1 MVPDCQM
8 AARTVSR
15 YSSRATHICGSSVC
29 CEMKFRLAPGGR
41 KWSCIKRFAWKFL
54 SAAKRSESPSNLREH
69 PPSLGLS
76 EVKHPEVNTG
86 LAGGF
91 EVDPRGSHD
100 QAMVDYT
107 ELGTLVGPTIL

>member
-1 MVPDCQM
+1 MELHQAFRLEVPK
-8 AARTVSR
+8 
-15 YSSRATHICGSSVC
+15 C
-29 CEMKFRLAPGGR
+29 CETIR
-41 KWSCIKRFAWKFL
+41 KPVKPSGTSSFP
-54 SAAKRSESPSNLREH
+54 RSV
-69 PPSLGLS
+69 